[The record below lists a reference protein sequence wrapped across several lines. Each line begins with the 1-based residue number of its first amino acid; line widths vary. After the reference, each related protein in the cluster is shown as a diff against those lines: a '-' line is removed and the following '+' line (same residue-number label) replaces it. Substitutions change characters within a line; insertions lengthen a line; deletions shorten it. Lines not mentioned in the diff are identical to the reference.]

1 MPLREIGDALEL
13 LFFIFKICAFVVGLF
28 ALPFAIAA
36 HSAKRKQQAAAMRKK
51 AYELELGYSKS
62 ANAHLA
68 ETIRHLDS
76 LDTDEGRDRY
86 ALNVI
91 EGSFDEH
98 PVAVFDYHYAT
109 SGEWWWAP
117 SWNTHNYVSIVLLDL
132 GREFPELTIGPE
144 GIGLF
149 KMVAEAFGGG
159 DIDFE
164 SHEFSRQFEVQSR
177 DKKFA
182 YDFCNAR
189 MIEYLLGRSGTS
201 IEVDKSS
208 LAIGYK
214 NMHDVRSI
222 KPRLASLVEIRSRM
236 PDYLFASANA

>member
-1 MPLREIGDALEL
+1 MPLREIGDALEIL
-13 LFFIFKICAFVVGLF
+13 IFIFKLCAFIVGLF

-36 HSAKRKQQAAAMRKK
+36 HRAKREKQARAMRKK
-51 AYELELGYSKS
+51 AYELELGYSDS
-62 ANAHLA
+62 ANADLA
-68 ETIRHLDS
+68 ESIRHLDS
-76 LDTDEGRDRY
+76 FESDDGRDHY

-98 PVAVFDYHYAT
+98 PVAVFDYHYTT
-109 SGEWWWAP
+109 SGVWWWAP
-117 SWNTHNYVSIVLLDL
+117 SWNTHNYVSIVMLDL
-132 GREFPELTIGPE
+132 GQEFPELTIGPE
-144 GIGLF
+144 GGGLF
-149 KMVAEAFGGG
+149 KMIAEAFGGG

-164 SHEFSRQFEVQSR
+164 SHEFSRQFDVHSK

-189 MIEYLLGRSGTS
+189 MMEYLLGRSAS
-201 IEVDKSS
+201 IEVDGSS
-208 LAIGYK
+208 LAVGYK

-236 PDYLFASANA
+236 PNYLFANANA